1 MLYNALQSRPFLA
14 THWIIVLTNC
24 SPQQWKWLPK
34 TVTER
39 QAGFPPNSLNWGV
52 CLCFYC
58 TSLLCMRKTKVNQYF
73 YFFGFLNLTTAS
85 LYLPLSDSFCSAVD
99 RRHSSDPFE
108 GDVFNLL
115 NEQKQTRPFS
125 FFLWTFEISLSW
137 VLHSGM
143 LEKSDL
149 HVTIATKNLLLTSVS
164 GLWIRLYKKL
174 WLCVLRQIRKQNL
187 KGHIVSNRLI
197 QFLSNNLRSHKGNEF
212 LWSHHFFDVKVHT
225 PSFWHFI
232 QQPHM
237 RKKEPHCA

>member
-1 MLYNALQSRPFLA
+1 
-14 THWIIVLTNC
+14 
-24 SPQQWKWLPK
+24 
-34 TVTER
+34 
-39 QAGFPPNSLNWGV
+39 
-52 CLCFYC
+52 
-58 TSLLCMRKTKVNQYF
+58 MRKTKVNQYF
-73 YFFGFLNLTTAS
+73 YLFGFLNLTTAS

-99 RRHSSDPFE
+99 SWLNSGPFE
-108 GDVFNLL
+108 GDVFNHL

-125 FFLWTFEISLSW
+125 FSQWTARTFKIGLSW
-137 VLHSGM
+137 VLHSGI

-149 HVTIATKNLLLTSVS
+149 YLTTATKNLLLTSAS
-164 GLWIRLYKKL
+164 GLWIRVYKKL

-232 QQPHM
+232 QQPHT
-237 RKKEPHCA
+237 RKKSPTVHKENKICSRRNRKRDSG